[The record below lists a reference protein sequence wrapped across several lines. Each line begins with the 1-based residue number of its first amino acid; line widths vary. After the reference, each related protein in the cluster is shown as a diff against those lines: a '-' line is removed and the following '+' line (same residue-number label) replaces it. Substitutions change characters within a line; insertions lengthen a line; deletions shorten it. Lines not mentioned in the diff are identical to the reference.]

1 MITSG
6 VPATFP
12 EPLRTTASGGHDGRT
27 ESRASGKEP
36 EAAEVACV
44 PVARRPHLLQALYMR
59 RKKLM
64 LPALLLGLAPVAGLI
79 HLPDSYFLLIYYLK
93 RPVERVS
100 ERNPLQHRLLVPH
113 LARYN
118 WAKQFCLGKSVADIA
133 SGTGYGMK
141 VLAEVATSVD
151 GYDREDFGNNY
162 VIDLDK
168 QAWHKYY
175 DVVVSFETIEH
186 LSDPDFFLRN
196 VRRTCDLLLLSTPV
210 NEKPGFNPYHKQ
222 FWTFQELETLL
233 GKYFTCQFL
242 DQSRD
247 RISPGIPRR
256 TAVAVC
262 TPH

>member
-1 MITSG
+1 MTLQERLSTI
-6 VPATFP
+6 
-12 EPLRTTASGGHDGRT
+12 ASGGHDGRT
-27 ESRASGKEP
+27 DFRASGREP
-36 EAAEVACV
+36 EASGVVCA
-44 PVARRPHLLQALYMR
+44 PVARTTRMLHALYMR
-59 RKKLM
+59 FKKLG
-64 LPALLLGLAPVAGLI
+64 LSALLLGLVPVAGLI

-118 WAKQFCLGKSVADIA
+118 WAKQFCRGKSVADIA

-141 VLAEVATSVD
+141 VLGKVAASVE

-168 QAWHKYY
+168 QAWYKYY
-175 DVVVSFETIEH
+175 DVIVSFETIEH

-196 VRRTCDLLLLSTPV
+196 ARRTCDLLLLSTPV

-222 FWTFQELETLL
+222 FWTFQELETLV
-233 GKYFTCQFL
+233 GKYFTCRFF